1 MLAIDPAHE
10 PTLRALEAL
19 MAGKDEPVLAAAV
32 LEPIYESAGEWDRV
46 IAVSR

>member
-1 MLAIDPAHE
+1 MH
-10 PTLRALEAL
+10 
-19 MAGKDEPVLAAAV
+19 GKDEPVLAAAV